1 VGFSLGPE
9 QATKANAVNTP
20 ITKLLIVAPL
30 NQTRTNP
37 HNCQFGIIIAICHGH
52 GSTIG
57 HLFICFHF

>member
-30 NQTRTNP
+30 KKTQTNP
-37 HNCQFGIIIAICHGH
+37 HNCQFGIIIAICHRH
-52 GSTIG
+52 GSSDSYL
-57 HLFICFHF
+57 LFF